1 MTTPKISLEELQLL
15 LKYYDKDKN
24 GTLSDDE
31 IKEIIREYK
40 EHPKSINTNPDV
52 IKILKRYD
60 TDGDNQL
67 SIEEVKVLVADSIHL
82 SDTSARYAAYSVGF
96 ARAFRYLAFTSDF
109 GEALRPVVSA
119 RIVTGTYAVSIGYC
133 CADVGWEAYKLQ
145 KRGYI
150 SEKGH
155 PQSMSQLVAE
165 RSIFQAIASIAVP
178 FMVIQLSPFI

>member
-1 MTTPKISLEELQLL
+1 MTTPKISKEELQLL
-15 LKYYDKDKN
+15 LQYYDKDKN

-31 IKEIIREYK
+31 IKDIIREYK
-40 EHPKSINTNPDV
+40 EQKSSFTNPEV
-52 IKILKRYD
+52 IKILRRYD
-60 TDGDNQL
+60 TDGNNQL
-67 SIEEVKVLVADSIHL
+67 SVEEVKVLVADSIHL

-145 KRGYI
+145 QRGYI

-155 PQSMSQLVAE
+155 PQVGVSVGVVVSVGVDVDVGVANP
-165 RSIFQAIASIAVP
+165 S
-178 FMVIQLSPFI
+178 